1 MTTRTQ
7 ARTQARAKARST
19 WRVPVAL
26 LVFTAVPVMASAV
39 RLVQLTAGMTV
50 PTRFLTAPVPLA
62 AHAAGGIGFCV
73 LGAFQFV
80 PALRRRPW
88 HRIAGRAAVLCGLFV
103 GVAGLWLTLFLPRAP
118 GDGDLLAAFRLVFG
132 AGMVASLVLGLVAI
146 RRRDV
151 VSHRAWMA
159 RGYAL
164 GAAVGT
170 QAVLLGLG
178 EAVAGTPDELTRALL
193 MGASWVLNLVVAEW
207 VIRRSHRRLA

>member
-1 MTTRTQ
+1 M
-7 ARTQARAKARST
+7 
-19 WRVPVAL
+19 AL
-26 LVFTAVPVMASAV
+26 LVFTAVPVTASAV
-39 RLVQLTAGMTV
+39 LLVQLTAGTQV
-50 PTRFLTAPVPLA
+50 PTRFLTAPVPMA
-62 AHAAGGIGFCV
+62 AHIAGGIGFCV

-80 PALRRRPW
+80 PALRRRAW
-88 HRIAGRAAVLCGLFV
+88 HRVAGRVAVLCGLFV
-103 GVAGLWLTLFLPRAP
+103 GVAGLWLTLFLPRVP

-132 AGMVASLVLGLVAI
+132 TGMVASLVLGLVAI

-151 VSHRAWMA
+151 VTHRAWMT

-178 EAVAGTPDELTRALL
+178 NAIAGPPDVTTKALL
-193 MGASWVLNLVVAEW
+193 MGAAWTLNLVVAEW

>member
-7 ARTQARAKARST
+7 ARPQ

-26 LVFTAVPVMASAV
+26 LVFTAVPVIASAS
-39 RLVQLTAGMTV
+39 RLVQLTAGAGV
-50 PTRFLTAPVPLA
+50 PARFLTAPVPLA
-62 AHAAGGIGFCV
+62 AHIAGGIGFCV

-88 HRIAGRAAVLCGLFV
+88 HRLAGRVAVLCGLFV

-118 GDGDLLAAFRLVFG
+118 GDNDLLDAFRLVFG
-132 AGMVASLVLGLVAI
+132 TAMVTALVLGLVAI

-151 VSHRAWMA
+151 VTHRVWMT

-178 EAVAGTPDELTRALL
+178 EAVAGPPNEVTRALL

-207 VIRRSHRRLA
+207 IIQRKHRRMA